1 MAGLAQNATA
11 LAWGLIASAV
21 AAAPAAAGSGGATA
35 AGAGGGA
42 GGAEYGMA
50 LKQARPPQATRFSVT
65 PDTVRVGGS
74 PPSIVLRID
83 SGDGGQVRARLVF
96 QPARGSGGAVLQ
108 IPLGHVRVGR
118 TIRVRWPQGKTLQAG
133 RYVVR
138 VHATDVGG
146 RALERRRRTPGRVA
160 LTVQPKAKPA
170 PVAPTP
176 TPTPTPTPPSPT
188 PPPLT
193 PPTVGSGVFPV
204 DGPHAYGDLFGAQ
217 RSGYRHQGVDISA
230 GQGTPIVSPTAGT
243 IRFTDY
249 QSSAAGEYIVERLA
263 DGRDVFY
270 AHCVR
275 RSTVVVPGQ
284 TVARGARLC
293 DLGQTGDAT
302 GPHLHLELWPA
313 GWRDVQG
320 TSPADP
326 LPQLRAWD
334 GQG

>member
-1 MAGLAQNATA
+1 MPGSAQNATA
-11 LAWGLIASAV
+11 LVCGLIASAV
-21 AAAPAAAGSGGATA
+21 AATPAAAGSGGATA
-35 AGAGGGA
+35 AGAGGGV

-65 PDTVRVGGS
+65 PGTVTAGGN

-83 SGDGGQVRARLVF
+83 SGDGGRVQARVVF

-108 IPLGHVRVGR
+108 ISLGRVRVGR
-118 TIRVRWPQGKTLQAG
+118 TIRIAWPRGKTLQAG

-146 RALERRRRTPGRVA
+146 LVLERRRRTPGRAA
-160 LTVQPKAKPA
+160 LTVQPKPKPA
-170 PVAPTP
+170 PVTPAPA
-176 TPTPTPTPPSPT
+176 PT
-188 PPPLT
+188 PPPLP

-204 DGPHAYGDLFGAQ
+204 QGPHAYGDLFGAQ

-230 GQGTPIVSPTAGT
+230 AQGTPIVSPTAGT

-249 QSSAAGEYIVERLA
+249 QASAAGEYIVERLA

-275 RSTVVVPGQ
+275 HSTVVRPGQ
-284 TVARGARLC
+284 AVPRGARLC

-334 GQG
+334 GLG